1 MTRNKA
7 ERSLMQEE
15 GEFMEQ
21 SLQELCREAKY
32 RAKMTAQDI
41 SDYSDVPL
49 SSVNNFFASSS
60 KMPSIYTAGPICRV
74 LGVSIDAF
82 FGIHPTPD
90 PSLEA
95 QLAHEQELNQLR
107 DRAIRHKN
115 YLILG
120 LMLLLALALAYGVTI
135 DILNPN
141 VGLFRK

>member
-1 MTRNKA
+1 M
-7 ERSLMQEE
+7 EE
-15 GEFMEQ
+15 

-49 SSVNNFFASSS
+49 SSVNNFFAAAS

-74 LGVSIDAF
+74 LGVSMDAF
-82 FGIHPTPD
+82 FHIQPTPD

-95 QLAHEQELNQLR
+95 QLAHEQEMNQLR
-107 DRAIRHKN
+107 TRAIRHKN

-120 LMLLLALALAYGVTI
+120 LMILLALALAYGITL
-135 DILNPN
+135 DMLNPN
-141 VGLFRK
+141 IGLFQK

>member
-1 MTRNKA
+1 M
-7 ERSLMQEE
+7 EE
-15 GEFMEQ
+15 

-41 SDYSDVPL
+41 SDNSDVPL
-49 SSVNNFFASSS
+49 SSVNNFFSSSS

-82 FGIHPTPD
+82 FHIQPTPD

-95 QLAHEQELNQLR
+95 QLAHEQELNLIR
-107 DRAIRHKN
+107 TRAIRHKN

-120 LMLLLALALAYGVTI
+120 LMILLTLALAYGITI
-135 DILNPN
+135 DLQNPN
-141 VGLFRK
+141 IGLF

>member
-1 MTRNKA
+1 M
-7 ERSLMQEE
+7 EE
-15 GEFMEQ
+15 

-49 SSVNNFFASSS
+49 SSVNNFFAAAS

-82 FGIHPTPD
+82 FHIQPTPD

-95 QLAHEQELNQLR
+95 QLAHEQEMNQLR
-107 DRAIRHKN
+107 TQAIRHKN

-120 LMLLLALALAYGVTI
+120 LMILLALALAYGITL
-135 DILNPN
+135 DMLNPN
-141 VGLFRK
+141 IGLFQK

>member
-1 MTRNKA
+1 
-7 ERSLMQEE
+7 
-15 GEFMEQ
+15 MEQ

-82 FGIHPTPD
+82 FHIRPTPD

-95 QLAHEQELNQLR
+95 QLTHEQELHLICA
-107 DRAIRHKN
+107 RAIRHKN
-115 YLILG
+115 YLIFG
-120 LMLLLALALAYGVTI
+120 LMILLALALAYGITI
-135 DILNPN
+135 DTLNPN
-141 VGLFRK
+141 IGLF

>member
-1 MTRNKA
+1 
-7 ERSLMQEE
+7 
-15 GEFMEQ
+15 MEQ

-60 KMPSIYTAGPICRV
+60 KMPSIYTADPICRV

-82 FGIHPTPD
+82 FHIRPTPD

-95 QLAHEQELNQLR
+95 QLTHEQELHLICA
-107 DRAIRHKN
+107 RAIRHKN
-115 YLILG
+115 YLIFG
-120 LMLLLALALAYGVTI
+120 LMILLALALAYGITI
-135 DILNPN
+135 DMLNPTI
-141 VGLFRK
+141 GLFKK